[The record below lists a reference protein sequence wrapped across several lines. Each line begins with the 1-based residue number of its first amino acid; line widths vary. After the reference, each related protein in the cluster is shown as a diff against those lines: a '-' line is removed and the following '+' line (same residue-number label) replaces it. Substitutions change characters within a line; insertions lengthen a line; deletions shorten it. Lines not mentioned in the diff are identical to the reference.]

1 MPSAVQERSS
11 QESGRSPRRQKSGRS
26 SRVEARADARPG
38 AGGRSSQIEDA
49 RPVKRTLVQGRR
61 TLVPGQWTG
70 RSSSQAEVDARPARK
85 RTLVQNARPGRRTLG
100 QIEGRSSKCERLALG
115 RDFSP
120 VFNFSRESRAR
131 ARKWGARA

>member
-61 TLVPGQWTG
+61 TLVPGQWTFVQAG
-70 RSSSQAEVDARPARK
+70 RSSEDARPRS
-85 RTLVQNARPGRRTLG
+85 
-100 QIEGRSSKCERLALG
+100 GRSSRGEDVRPRQRALVQPGRSGPSSIPER
-115 RDFSP
+115 S
-120 VFNFSRESRAR
+120 SRKEDAR
-131 ARKWGARA
+131 PD